1 MIDAS
6 HRDLTGDYP
15 ARVYDDLAVR
25 CVELLLALPYI
36 PSVAVCGSVAKADVV
51 SCWSDLD
58 LVVFVSGQKD
68 HFVCLKT
75 IREAIN
81 RAREG
86 TKIAIGADIVYT
98 QEFQKTYKLCG
109 RPIYVSYDIAAYAR
123 IYGSHNFFQLL
134 LPVEQFREQI
144 VVERSIVTGAEIHNW
159 RRVMV
164 SDTPQSLGVR
174 LWAARCIKT
183 LLKLLQ
189 YETGPLNLAP
199 FTYYVSLE
207 KLRKFEPNHPAL
219 AAFSEAV
226 EARSNWPQIIQKN
239 TELKQVLATVTSALA
254 EYPNG

>member
-36 PSVAVCGSVAKADVV
+36 PSVAVCGSVAKSDVV
-51 SCWSDLD
+51 SRWSDLD
-58 LVVFVSGQKD
+58 LVIFVSGRNN
-68 HFVCLKT
+68 HFLCLKA
-75 IREAIN
+75 IREVIS
-81 RAREG
+81 RARGG
-86 TKIAIGADIVYT
+86 TKIAIGADIVYI

-123 IYGSHNFFQLL
+123 IYGSQNFFQLL
-134 LPVEQFREQI
+134 PPVEQFREQI
-144 VVERSIVTGAEIHNW
+144 VAERLIVTGAEIHNW
-159 RRVMV
+159 RRIMV

-199 FTYYVSLE
+199 FTYYASLE
-207 KLRKFEPNHPAL
+207 KLRKFSPNHPAL
-219 AAFSEAV
+219 TAFSEAV
-226 EARSNWPQIIQKN
+226 KARSNWPHVIQKDA
-239 TELKQVLATVTSALA
+239 ELKQILATVISALA

>member
-36 PSVAVCGSVAKADVV
+36 PSVAVCGSVAKSDVV
-51 SCWSDLD
+51 SRWSDLD
-58 LVVFVSGQKD
+58 LVIFVSSRNN
-68 HFVCLKT
+68 HFLCLKA
-75 IREAIN
+75 IREVIS

-86 TKIAIGADIVYT
+86 TKIAIGADIVYI

-123 IYGSHNFFQLL
+123 VYGPDNFFKL
-134 LPVEQFREQI
+134 LPPMEQFREQI
-144 VVERSIVTGAEIHNW
+144 VIERSIATGAEIHNW
-159 RRVMV
+159 RRIVV
-164 SDTPQSLGVR
+164 SDTPQSLGIC
-174 LWAARCIKT
+174 LWTARCIKT

-199 FTYYVSLE
+199 FTYYMSLE
-207 KLRKFEPNHPAL
+207 KLKKSAPYHPAL
-219 AAFSEAV
+219 IAFSEAV
-226 EARSNWPQIIQKN
+226 DARSNWPQIIQQDA
-239 TELKQVLATVTSALA
+239 ELKQILAAITSALA